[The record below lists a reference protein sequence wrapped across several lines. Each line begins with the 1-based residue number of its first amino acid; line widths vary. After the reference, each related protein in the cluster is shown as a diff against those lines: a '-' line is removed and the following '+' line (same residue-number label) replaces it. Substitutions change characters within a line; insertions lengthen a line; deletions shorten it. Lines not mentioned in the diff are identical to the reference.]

1 MKLLEATDLYNLISR
16 GSENVAARNEA
27 RELRKIAL
35 ESASGLKKVA
45 FDTRRIDQETEYNP
59 RRGLQYYNRS
69 EPFVSEAMGE
79 KLANFSKL
87 HGVLNGIKEVYG
99 KSPEWQDSNARILLS
114 TLDKGLRA
122 GINDGDFTESQ
133 RGVGGLDYIDQLMY
147 VRYRLSSD
155 DLSSMSEADLRKSIL
170 SKDEELTNRY
180 GIVHIDDNSKKAVS
194 SSNTIDVPQKS
205 AVNIPAP
212 IRKSNEAIH
221 EITKADVANKSYDGL
236 VDQLFGGV
244 KATAGNNVER
254 TVTITIKD
262 SIVK

>member
-69 EPFVSEAMGE
+69 EPFISEAMGQ
-79 KLANFSKL
+79 KIANFSKL
-87 HGVLNGIKEVYG
+87 RGVLNSIKEVYG
-99 KSPEWQDSNARILLS
+99 KGPEWQDSNARVLLA
-114 TLDKGLRA
+114 TLDKGLRV
-122 GINDGDFTESQ
+122 GIDDGDFTENQ

-155 DLSSMSEADLRKSIL
+155 DLNNMSEDDLMRSVL
-170 SKDEELTNRY
+170 SKDEELTRKY
-180 GIVHIDDNSKKAVS
+180 GVDIDTVGSKDVAENTNNVPKKTDVIYQPIKKLNDN
-194 SSNTIDVPQKS
+194 
-205 AVNIPAP
+205 AP
-212 IRKSNEAIH
+212 K
-221 EITKADVANKSYDGL
+221 EITKSDVANYSYDGL
-236 VDQLFGGV
+236 VDKLFGNV
-244 KATAGNNVER
+244 KASTENNSVER
-254 TVTITIKD
+254 TISITIKD

>member
-27 RELRKIAL
+27 REIRKIAL

-69 EPFVSEAMGE
+69 EPFISEAMGQ
-79 KLANFSKL
+79 KIANFSKL
-87 HGVLNGIKEVYG
+87 RGVLNGIKEVYG
-99 KSPEWQDSNARILLS
+99 KEPEWQDSNARVLLA
-114 TLDKGLRA
+114 TLDKGLRV
-122 GINDGDFTESQ
+122 GIDDGDFTENQ

-155 DLSSMSEADLRKSIL
+155 DLDRMSDLELRKAIL
-170 SKDEELTNRY
+170 SKDEELTHRY
-180 GIVHIDDNSKKAVS
+180 GVIADSGSKKVVGNVGTDAAKKA
-194 SSNTIDVPQKS
+194 DV
-205 AVNIPAP
+205 IPAP
-212 IRKSNEAIH
+212 IRKINDEERR
-221 EITKADVANKSYDGL
+221 EITKTDVANQSYDSL
-236 VDQLFGGV
+236 VDKLFGNV
-244 KATAGNNVER
+244 KASAESPEIER